1 MQLMADFSD
10 EGFLQVYTNPTFIW
24 AESSLA
30 LAHVQTHHLRFYLAL
45 ESDAL
50 SAFKKKS
57 FKKKNQMLTNDERC
71 QKKKKRKWT
80 KHAHTMRRYFILNT
94 RKIFPI
100 LAAFLAVFVPNS
112 QLIYIPT
119 NSRVFS

>member
-1 MQLMADFSD
+1 MQLIADFSD

-71 QKKKKRKWT
+71 QKKKKT
-80 KHAHTMRRYFILNT
+80 KMNET
-94 RKIFPI
+94 RTHD
-100 LAAFLAVFVPNS
+100 AALFYSEHSKNIPDFGCFFGSICSELS
-112 QLIYIPT
+112 TDIYS
-119 NSRVFS
+119 N